1 MSKQVKLTLVT
12 LLLLVSLVL
21 SFGVGYVAGTETVL
35 EPRSFESVKQ
45 AWNIILR
52 DYVTKGEIDV
62 DLLAQ
67 GAIQGMVEALG
78 DPYTSYLDMEAYQ
91 LEVGNMA
98 GTFEGIGA
106 EVAIRDGQL
115 TVVAPFDGSPAAKAG
130 IRAGDVILEVDGEP
144 TSEMSLMEA
153 VLNVRGPKGT
163 SVRLLILHQNET
175 EPVEIEVIR
184 GEIEVASVHFEM
196 MGDIAYIRISQF
208 GEKTNEE
215 LELVLVAIAEEA
227 ATGII
232 LDLRHNPG
240 GLLNT
245 VVDVTSRFLEEG
257 VILIIRDNEGNEKVI
272 EVRHQEVTTELP
284 MVVLVDAASAS
295 ASEVLAG
302 ALQDHARAIIAG
314 SITFGKGSVN
324 ILNELGGGAG
334 LYITIA
340 RWLTPDGYL
349 IEGEGITPDYEFE
362 LSGEEAIGWAIDY
375 LHGNR

>member
-245 VVDVTSRFLEEG
+245 VVDVISRFLEEG

-349 IEGEGITPDYEFE
+349 IEGEGITPDYELE

>member
-1 MSKQVKLTLVT
+1 MSKQVKLTLIT

-21 SFGVGYVAGTETVL
+21 SFGVGYVAGTEAVL
-35 EPRSFESVKQ
+35 EPQGFESVKQ

-257 VILIIRDNEGNEKVI
+257 VILIIRDNEGNEEVI